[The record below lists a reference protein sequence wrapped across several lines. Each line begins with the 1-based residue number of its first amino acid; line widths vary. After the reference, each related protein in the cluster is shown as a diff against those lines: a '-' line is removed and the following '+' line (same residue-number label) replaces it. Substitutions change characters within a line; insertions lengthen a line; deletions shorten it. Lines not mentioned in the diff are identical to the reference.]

1 MANNFIQK
9 FYNKYVYPIASTYPI
24 PVKVASY
31 GLYIIGFFAVAL
43 FLFYLLILGGV
54 FGFMPGNSE
63 LRDIKNYT
71 ASEVYSADSVL
82 IGKYFIENRTNA
94 TYAQL
99 PPYLIEALVATED
112 ARFYEHGG
120 IDFLSFMRV
129 MIYTILLNNESSGGG
144 STISQQLAKNL
155 FQRKDIFLIGMPVN
169 KMREMMI
176 AGMLERI
183 YTKEEILTLYFNTV
197 PFGENC
203 FGIEAGALRFF
214 NKKPNQLSI
223 EESAVLVGLLKA
235 NTTYNPRLYPE
246 RSLNRRNTV
255 LELMQING
263 YLKKS
268 ISDSLQNLPLTLD
281 YNNDTGAQGSA
292 SYFREYLRIYLESW
306 SKEHLLPDGSVI
318 NIYTDGLKIYTTID
332 SRLQKYA
339 EEAMQEHMEYLQQQF
354 ISHWA
359 NRNPWGKTERVVTDA
374 IKRSDRYMHM
384 KNAGYS
390 EKYILDF
397 FNEEKVNT
405 TLFSWQGDI
414 DTIITPI
421 DSVKYSLKL
430 LRSGFLA
437 MDPSNGNVKAW
448 VGGIDFSTY
457 KYDHV
462 KSKRQVGSTFKPIV
476 YAAALEAGINPCTMI
491 PNVLRTYPEYDN
503 WQPENSGGEYGG
515 AYSMKGGLTYSVN
528 TIAVQLAMD
537 AGIDNIVS
545 LSKKM
550 GITSSI
556 PSVPAIALGTTDI
569 SLFEMI
575 QVYSTI
581 DNRGTWT
588 EPVFI
593 SRIESSD
600 GDTIFIQEDPV
611 RRQAFSP
618 ANSALLIDMM
628 QNVINQGTGARLRG
642 TYGLGSIPLAGKT
655 GTTQNNTDGWFI
667 GFTPKLVAGIWV
679 GGEDIS
685 VRFRSTALGQ
695 GASMALPVFGK
706 FMNKVVK
713 DPDTKKYAWG
723 SFNALP
729 DSVMLQY
736 DCPLWIPDTIS
747 VDSLNFFKRIFH
759 NIRSKINA
767 DTIDSIEEFS
777 YPGAEE

>member
-1 MANNFIQK
+1 MLNNLFQK
-9 FYNKYVYPIASTYPI
+9 FYNRYVYPIASAYPI

-31 GLYIIGFFAVAL
+31 GLYIIGSFAIAL

-54 FGFMPGNSE
+54 FGFMPGKAE

-71 ASEVYSADSVL
+71 ASEVYSSDSVL

-99 PPYLIEALVATED
+99 PPQLIEALVATED

-129 MIYTILLNNESSGGG
+129 MIYSILLNNESSGGG

-214 NKKPNQLSI
+214 NKKPHELSV

-246 RSLNRRNTV
+246 RSLSRRNTV
-255 LELMQING
+255 LALMQVNG
-263 YLKKS
+263 YLTKA
-268 ISDSLQNLPLTLD
+268 ISDSLQNLPLELD

-292 SYFREYLRIYLESW
+292 SYFREYLRIYMESW
-306 SKEHLLPDGSVI
+306 SKDHLLPDGTII

-339 EEAMQEHMEYLQQQF
+339 EEAMQEHMEYLQTQF

-359 NRNPWGKTERVVTDA
+359 NRNPWGKAERVVTDA
-374 IKRSDRYMHM
+374 IKRSDRYKHM

-397 FNEEKVNT
+397 FNEEQVKT
-405 TLFSWQGDI
+405 TLFSWGGDI
-414 DTIITPI
+414 DTTISPI

-430 LRSGFLA
+430 LRAGFLA

-448 VGGIDFSTY
+448 VGGIDFGTY

-491 PNVLRTYPEYDN
+491 PNLLRTYPEYDN

-528 TIAVQLAMD
+528 TIAVQLAME
-537 AGIDNIVS
+537 AGISNIVS
-545 LSKKM
+545 LAKKM

-593 SRIESSD
+593 SRIESSV
-600 GDTIFIQEDPV
+600 GDTIFIQEKPV
-611 RRQAFSP
+611 RKQAFSQ

-628 QNVINQGTGARLRG
+628 RNVINQGTGARLRG

-679 GGEDIS
+679 GGEDPS

-729 DSVMLQY
+729 DSMMVQY

-747 VDSLNFFKRIFH
+747 VDSLNFFKRVFH
-759 NIRSKINA
+759 NIRNKINA
-767 DTIDSIEEFS
+767 DTIDSIEVFDF
-777 YPGAEE
+777 PGAE